1 LGALNTF
8 YSPIKILKQITW
20 ARVRKAGVWGAVAL
34 AAVLCVGPCARAQKK
49 VQAKHAAARAD
60 VVRFEVR
67 AASVMAQFDAGR
79 ANWGIY
85 VADRDSGEI
94 LYEMNPG
101 HFFAPASTA
110 KIVTTA
116 MALAVVGSDYRFR
129 TTLESKAVIG
139 SDGRLKGDIVL
150 VGRGDPDLSNVK
162 FPFAG
167 AIERDGP
174 TEKALA
180 ELVDG
185 AIAKGLRE
193 IDGDIIADDSFFPFD
208 PYPAGWEGGDLFF
221 EFGAPVSAIAF
232 NENILTV
239 EIRPGERPGDPA
251 IIVTEPKAAADSFSS
266 ALTTAPP
273 GGAPYLAVVRQA
285 SPNFILLRGT
295 IPLGHA
301 PLTTDLAMTQP
312 AETAASALKQQF
324 DSRGVRVTGTVHVQ
338 HAPPP
343 ESTASG
349 EPILPASPPAPP
361 VANANVLAER
371 LSPSLAES
379 VGLTNKT
386 SQNLHAEIYLRMAGL
401 TKLGL
406 ASTAAGLKVERD
418 FLRTAGVPEGEV
430 ALTDGSGLARDN
442 LVTPRAMVALLR
454 YAAQQPWGAE
464 FRSSLPVAGV
474 DGTLE
479 NRMRNTAASG
489 LIQAKT
495 GTVEHSCGLVG
506 YATTTRGESLIFA
519 IYVSNDPQKPHDES
533 AAIDAIATA
542 MVETLGSAAPPK
554 RNP

>member
-1 LGALNTF
+1 
-8 YSPIKILKQITW
+8 
-20 ARVRKAGVWGAVAL
+20 VATL
-34 AAVLCVGPCARAQKK
+34 I
-49 VQAKHAAARAD
+49 
-60 VVRFEVR
+60 
-67 AASVMAQFDAGR
+67 AQFDAGR

-85 VADRDSGEI
+85 ITDRASGEI
-94 LYEMNPG
+94 VYEMNAG

-110 KIVTTA
+110 KSVSTA
-116 MALAVVGSDYRFR
+116 MALAMLGSDYRFR
-129 TTLESKAVIG
+129 TTLESKAAIG
-139 SDGRLKGDIVL
+139 SDGHLNGDIVL
-150 VGRGDPDLSNVK
+150 VGRGDPDLSNIK
-162 FPFAG
+162 FPFG
-167 AIERDGP
+167 GEIERDGP
-174 TEKALA
+174 PEKALA
-180 ELVDG
+180 ELVDS
-185 AIAKGLRE
+185 AVAKGLRE
-193 IDGDIIADDSFFPFD
+193 IDGDIIVDDSFFPFD
-208 PYPAGWEGGDLFF
+208 PYPAGWEAGDLFF

-239 EIRPGERPGDPA
+239 EIRPGARAGDPA
-251 IIVTEPKAAADSFSS
+251 TIATEPAAADSFSS

-312 AETAASALKQQF
+312 AETAASVLKQLF
-324 DSRGVRVTGTVHVQ
+324 ESRSVRVTGTVHVQ

-343 ESTASG
+343 ETTASG
-349 EPILPASPPAPP
+349 EPILPAGPPAPP

-371 LSPSLAES
+371 LSSPLAES
-379 VGLTNKT
+379 VRLTNKT
-386 SQNLHAEIYLRMAGL
+386 SQNLHAEIFLRMAGL
-401 TKLGL
+401 SKLGL
-406 ASTAAGLKVERD
+406 ASTAAGLKAERD
-418 FLRTAGVPEGEV
+418 FLRTAGVPDGEV

-442 LVTPRAMVALLR
+442 LVTPRAMAALLR
-454 YAAQQPWGAE
+454 YAAEQPWGAE

-495 GTVEHSCGLVG
+495 GTIEHSCGLVG

-519 IYVSNDPQKPHDES
+519 IYVGNDPQKPHDES

-542 MVETLGSAAPPK
+542 MVETLGSGAPVK
-554 RNP
+554 RIP

>member
-1 LGALNTF
+1 M
-8 YSPIKILKQITW
+8 
-20 ARVRKAGVWGAVAL
+20 
-34 AAVLCVGPCARAQKK
+34 AAVFCLGPCVRAQKK
-49 VQAKHAAARAD
+49 VQVKHSAARED
-60 VVRFEVR
+60 VARFQARVESAV
-67 AASVMAQFDAGR
+67 AQFDAGR

-94 LYEMNPG
+94 VYQINAG

-110 KIVTTA
+110 KIVSTA
-116 MALAVVGSDYRFR
+116 MALATLGSDYRFR
-129 TTLESKAVIG
+129 TTLESKAGIG
-139 SDGRLKGDIVL
+139 SDGRLNGDIVL

-162 FPFAG
+162 FPFTG
-167 AIERDGP
+167 AIEREGP
-174 TEKALA
+174 IEKALA
-180 ELVDG
+180 DLVDG
-185 AIAKGLRE
+185 AVAKGLRE
-193 IDGDIIADDSFFPFD
+193 IDGDIIADDSFLPFD
-208 PYPAGWEGGDLFF
+208 PYPAGWEAGDLFF

-232 NENILTV
+232 NENVLTV
-239 EIRPGERPGDPA
+239 EIRPGPRVGDPA
-251 IIVTEPKAAADSFSS
+251 ITVTEPAAASDSFSS

-312 AETAASALKQQF
+312 GETAASALKQLF
-324 DSRGVRVTGTVHVQ
+324 ESHGVRVTGTVHVQ

-343 ESTASG
+343 ETTASG

-361 VANANVLAER
+361 VANADVLAER
-371 LSPSLAES
+371 LSPPLAES
-379 VGLTNKT
+379 VRFTNKT
-386 SQNLHAEIYLRMAGL
+386 SQNLHAEIFLRMAGL
-401 TKLGL
+401 AKLGL

-418 FLRTAGVPEGEV
+418 FLRSAGVPEGEV

-442 LVTPRAMVALLR
+442 LVTPRAMAALLR
-454 YAAQQPWGAE
+454 YAAQQPWGAD

-495 GTVEHSCGLVG
+495 GTIEHSCGLVG
-506 YATTTRGESLIFA
+506 YATTRRGESLIFA
-519 IYVSNDPQKPHDES
+519 IYVSNDPQKPHDETV
-533 AAIDAIATA
+533 AIDAIATA
-542 MVETLGSAAPPK
+542 MVETLGNAAPAKHAP
-554 RNP
+554 

>member
-1 LGALNTF
+1 M
-8 YSPIKILKQITW
+8 W
-20 ARVRKAGVWGAVAL
+20 VRVRKVSAWRAVAL
-34 AAVLCVGPCARAQKK
+34 GAVLCLGPCARAQKK
-49 VQAKHAAARAD
+49 VQPKHAAARPD
-60 VVRFEVR
+60 VARFQARVD
-67 AASVMAQFDAGR
+67 AAAAQFDAGR

-94 LYEMNPG
+94 VYEMNAG

-110 KIVTTA
+110 KIVSTA
-116 MALAVVGSDYRFR
+116 MALAILGSDYRFR
-129 TTLESKAVIG
+129 TTLESKAAIG
-139 SDGRLKGDIVL
+139 SDGRLNGDIVL

-167 AIERDGP
+167 EIEREGP
-174 TEKALA
+174 ADEALA
-180 ELVDG
+180 ELVGG
-185 AIAKGLRE
+185 AMAKGLRE
-193 IDGDIIADDSFFPFD
+193 INGDIIADDSFFPYD
-208 PYPAGWEGGDLFF
+208 PYPAGWEAGDLFF

-232 NENILTV
+232 NENILTAQ
-239 EIRPGERPGDPA
+239 IRPGARVGDPA
-251 IIVTEPKAAADSFSS
+251 LIITEPAAAADSFSS

-312 AETAASALKQQF
+312 AETAALALKQLF
-324 DSRGVRVTGTVHVQ
+324 ESRGVQVTGTVHVQ

-343 ESTASG
+343 ETTASG
-349 EPILPASPPAPP
+349 EPILPTSPPASP

-371 LSPSLAES
+371 LSPPVAES
-379 VGLTNKT
+379 VLLTNKM

-401 TKLGL
+401 VKLGL
-406 ASTAAGLKVERD
+406 ASTAAGLKAERD
-418 FLRTAGVPEGEV
+418 FLRTAGVPDGEV

-442 LVTPRAMVALLR
+442 LVTPRAMAALLR
-454 YAAQQPWGAE
+454 YAAQQPWGE
-464 FRSSLPVAGV
+464 QLRSSLPVAGI

-495 GTVEHSCGLVG
+495 GTLEHSCGLAG

-519 IYVSNDPQKPHDES
+519 IYVSNDPQKPHDET

-542 MVETLGSAAPPK
+542 MVETLGNTARTK
-554 RNP
+554 